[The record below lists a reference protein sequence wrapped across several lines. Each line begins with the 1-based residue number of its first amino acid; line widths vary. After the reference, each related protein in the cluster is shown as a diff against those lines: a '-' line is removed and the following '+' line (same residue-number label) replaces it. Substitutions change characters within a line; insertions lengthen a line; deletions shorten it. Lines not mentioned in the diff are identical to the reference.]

1 MVPVLLLE
9 VPGWIGSP
17 TDVATFVA
25 LLYLYRQQLVP
36 RLDVASAAVVACAET
51 VRSVD
56 HEHLQEEL
64 DVDDAEIDAVRP
76 TIVCGGNSSGS
87 GSTE

>member
-1 MVPVLLLE
+1 MVPVLILD

-36 RLDVASAAVVACAET
+36 RLDVASAAVVACAQT
-51 VRSVD
+51 MKSVD

-64 DVDDAEIDAVRP
+64 DVDDTEIDAVRP
-76 TIVCGGNSSGS
+76 TIVCGGNTGNSGQ
-87 GSTE
+87 TE